1 MELHSLGKDSSGDT
15 EATHTHGSIGWGC
28 LITPCPAIL
37 LLFVHCTLS
46 SGMSLCEG
54 QCIKAQELFGFE
66 LLAQIS
72 AGRDIIIPALPIL
85 T

>member
-1 MELHSLGKDSSGDT
+1 MG
-15 EATHTHGSIGWGC
+15 AVGWGC
-28 LITPCPAIL
+28 LLTPCSAIL

-46 SGMSLCEG
+46 TGMSLCQG
-54 QCIKAQELFGFE
+54 QRFKARELFGFE

-72 AGRDIIIPALPIL
+72 AGSDIAIPALPIL